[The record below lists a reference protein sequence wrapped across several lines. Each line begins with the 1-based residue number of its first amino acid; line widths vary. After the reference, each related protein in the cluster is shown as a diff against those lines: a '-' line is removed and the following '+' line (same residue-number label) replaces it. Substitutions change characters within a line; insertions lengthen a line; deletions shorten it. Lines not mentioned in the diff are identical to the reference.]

1 MMKTADISQA
11 NKEVMYAFR
20 FDNSNKYVYLN
31 QQQLDHLPYL
41 STVVNSTN
49 KFLSAQ
55 NENGEYLLNSS
66 IDYKWFMIIL
76 DSISSKTAY
85 DLFNKLEEHEN
96 VLDILELFDY
106 LGVSLFSIPLFKD
119 EYLMLSTPI
128 NNDNKDRLIQ
138 YDRVNL
144 SEMRNKAAEF
154 IIALNKNEYN
164 LDDIRTVN
172 NIFSLVL
179 LILSTPTA
187 FSSRFCHHTL
197 KVVSKCCFSLFLKE
211 QQLQLPTIQ
220 QVAENKKINSSI
232 YISDGDLCPPEFVS
246 NAFAWKAVYIS
257 TEENTLH
264 SEVCTIQSDDKLLLS
279 NVIHLNYFLQI
290 LSMSILKNDDN
301 KQKQQR
307 KYVQPRYLHFIPKKT
322 NVDKSK
328 NRFNSKT
335 KKYR

>member
-128 NNDNKDRLIQ
+128 
-138 YDRVNL
+138 
-144 SEMRNKAAEF
+144 
-154 IIALNKNEYN
+154 
-164 LDDIRTVN
+164 
-172 NIFSLVL
+172 
-179 LILSTPTA
+179 
-187 FSSRFCHHTL
+187 
-197 KVVSKCCFSLFLKE
+197 
-211 QQLQLPTIQ
+211 
-220 QVAENKKINSSI
+220 
-232 YISDGDLCPPEFVS
+232 
-246 NAFAWKAVYIS
+246 
-257 TEENTLH
+257 
-264 SEVCTIQSDDKLLLS
+264 
-279 NVIHLNYFLQI
+279 
-290 LSMSILKNDDN
+290 
-301 KQKQQR
+301 
-307 KYVQPRYLHFIPKKT
+307 
-322 NVDKSK
+322 
-328 NRFNSKT
+328 
-335 KKYR
+335 